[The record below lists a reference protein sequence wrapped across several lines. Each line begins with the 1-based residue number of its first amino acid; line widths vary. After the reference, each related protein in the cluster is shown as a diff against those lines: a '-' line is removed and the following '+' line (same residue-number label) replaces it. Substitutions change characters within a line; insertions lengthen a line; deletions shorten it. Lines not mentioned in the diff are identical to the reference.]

1 MSTVLRIL
9 MLGDL
14 VGKTGRDLFARHSAT
29 LRTTYSLDA
38 IIINGEN
45 CADGKGITPSI
56 VKFLQEH
63 GVDIITS
70 GNHIFDKKEIFPFLD
85 EYETVLRPANY
96 PDACPGKGITFF
108 TCKGF
113 QVAVMNIMGRLYM
126 PVHLNCPFQKALE
139 LVQEAQKITPLILI
153 DFHAETTAEKRALGA
168 LLDGTVS
175 AVVGTHTHV
184 QTADAQILPQGTAYI
199 SDLGMSGSLNSMIG
213 AKKEQILHRF
223 LTQMPVRHEVATDA
237 PYVLSGVVVALDG
250 TTGKALSIEP
260 IYIVDEETLC

>member
-1 MSTVLRIL
+1 MSNVLQVL
-9 MLGDL
+9 LLGDL

-56 VKFLQEH
+56 VKFLQDN

-70 GNHIFDKKEIFPFLD
+70 GNHIFDKKDIFSFLD
-85 EYETVLRPANY
+85 EHDTVLRPANY

-113 QVAVMNIMGRLYM
+113 QIAVINVMGRLYM
-126 PVHLNCPFQKALE
+126 PVHLNCPFKKALE
-139 LVQEAQKITPLILI
+139 LVEEARTITPFILL
-153 DFHAETTAEKRALGA
+153 DFHAETTAEKRTLGA
-168 LLDGTVS
+168 LLDGKVS

-237 PYVLSGVVVALDG
+237 PYVLSGVVVTLDSS
-250 TTGKALSIEP
+250 TGKALSIETL
-260 IYIVDEETLC
+260 YIVDEESL